1 MLVEVKTKAG
11 VKPVDLLTMRRWR
24 TGALA
29 VDNSGE
35 LPTAAT
41 FDHMPTALPVDHK
54 LHRLRRP
61 VPLQKIANQT
71 RPYRCGVRLAQTG
84 LSTFIADSW
93 GMIESVTQGSCTGCS
108 PSMECALA

>member
-1 MLVEVKTKAG
+1 MHNMLVEVKTKAG

-35 LPTAAT
+35 L
-41 FDHMPTALPVDHK
+41 PTALPVDHK